1 MRLRKEWCERHFLCH
16 FGIDDDQD
24 PEKCFGQFHFQF
36 INVFFPF
43 SSPLTFFNTCILT
56 FTLLSFSVHDELL
69 GGIYDCM
76 SSSSG
81 KDLASKTFYRN
92 FIGILQK
99 FLYLFS
105 PSQPQKLIKAT
116 SPTHPRPV
124 RAAQAHPLT
133 QTPHQRLHL

>member
-1 MRLRKEWCERHFLCH
+1 MRLRKEWCERDFLCR
-16 FGIDDDQD
+16 FGFGDDQD

-69 GGIYDCM
+69 GGIYHCM

-92 FIGILQK
+92 FVGILLK
-99 FLYLFS
+99 FLSLS
-105 PSQPQKLIKAT
+105 PQTNRKKPTKAT

-124 RAAQAHPLT
+124 RATQAHPLT